1 MNIEKF
7 KHRIEHFDYLVRH
20 KISGTPIQF
29 ATKLGMSKSSFYCL
43 IDELISMDV
52 PITYN
57 KEFKYYEYSTKGKIN
72 FGFTVFDPLYNEES
86 AK

>member
-1 MNIEKF
+1 
-7 KHRIEHFDYLVRH
+7 
-20 KISGTPIQF
+20 
-29 ATKLGMSKSSFYCL
+29 MSKSSFYCL

>member
-29 ATKLGMSKSSFYCL
+29 AKKLRMSKSSFYCL
-43 IDELISMDV
+43 IDELISIDV

-57 KEFKYYEYSTKGKIN
+57 KEFNILRILYKGKN
-72 FGFTVFDPLYNEES
+72 KLWFYRF
-86 AK
+86 